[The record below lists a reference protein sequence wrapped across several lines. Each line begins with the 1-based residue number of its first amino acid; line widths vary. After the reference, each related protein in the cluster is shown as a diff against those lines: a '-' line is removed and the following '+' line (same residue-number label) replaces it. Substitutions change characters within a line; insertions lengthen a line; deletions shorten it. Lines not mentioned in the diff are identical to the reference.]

1 MRPMYHKDPMTPYC
15 KAALKNQLTP
25 FSWTKKA
32 RSPDSFWPISN
43 KKQPQW
49 RGEKNEAK
57 GAELP
62 NWETQH
68 YLALLLLLR
77 TSSRRVGK
85 KEGRK
90 KNGRKKKSLGGRMR
104 PHAPQR
110 SNDDILPSSLVTRAL
125 WIWRVWK
132 NCGLHWFTLAEMD
145 AYSVKYAHPLGMED
159 MEAYFSQNAPQRSN
173 DDILPSRLVT
183 RALWIRRV
191 RKKRGLDWFTLAEMD
206 A

>member
-132 NCGLHWFTLAEMD
+132 NCDSIDLH
-145 AYSVKYAHPLGMED
+145 
-159 MEAYFSQNAPQRSN
+159 SQKWTPTVSN
-173 DDILPSRLVT
+173 MLILWV
-183 RALWIRRV
+183 W
-191 RKKRGLDWFTLAEMD
+191 KKWKIIFHHIQHKDPMMTYCQA
-206 A
+206 AS